1 MLRFYWC
8 ASLDLFDGPF
18 YPIYLN
24 TISDD
29 RNVNSTYSC
38 RKWKSN
44 LFDEIISSSTVYALF
59 LYYLITN
66 HIHVACLHENGYVHV
81 LVNCKGDAAC
91 EVSARSRDI
100 IICKQTCSPCN
111 TCLNYPFKVLW
122 IFQSLFYDI
131 FLFVFRSAYQYS
143 PSELVIVLSCV
154 FFCFFYRIRR

>member
-18 YPIYLN
+18 YPIYLKGYYLRWQKCQLDLFVSKVK
-24 TISDD
+24 IH
-29 RNVNSTYSC
+29 
-38 RKWKSN
+38 
-44 LFDEIISSSTVYALF
+44 LFDEIIFSSTVHALF

-131 FLFVFRSAYQYS
+131 FLFVFRSEYQYI

-154 FFCFFYRIRR
+154 VFGL

>member
-131 FLFVFRSAYQYS
+131 FLFVFRFAY
-143 PSELVIVLSCV
+143 L
-154 FFCFFYRIRR
+154 